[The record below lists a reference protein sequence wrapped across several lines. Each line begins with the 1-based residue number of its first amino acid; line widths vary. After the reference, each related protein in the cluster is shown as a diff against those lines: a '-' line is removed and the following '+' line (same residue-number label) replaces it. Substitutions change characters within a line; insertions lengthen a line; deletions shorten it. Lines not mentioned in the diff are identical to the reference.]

1 MRLPELQ
8 RSRTLTTGL
17 SSLSSTVA
25 NLSFTTTPAEAGERF
40 AALASGALLDEL
52 HLSPKPGLVD
62 LRGSGAHAD
71 MSVPLMEASIRT
83 IAPAIGRIGE
93 AAWGT
98 AIDVRLRSITAAI
111 GREAERDML
120 DVTGGVN
127 THRGAIWALGLIA
140 AAAAAIGPRSAQ
152 EDIAAAAGQLASLP
166 DEGALWTAS
175 VKERNGQ
182 RVHRLYGLP
191 GAREEAIAG
200 FPHVIRVALP
210 RLRFE
215 RAKGLPEDVARLHA
229 LLDLMAALPDT
240 CIASRA
246 GLEGLAFTQASAMRV
261 LRLGGLET
269 EAGERA
275 FLDFDRAMTEQR
287 LSPGGSA
294 DLLATALF
302 IERIPDAF

>member
-1 MRLPELQ
+1 MRLPEPL
-8 RSRTLTTGL
+8 RSRALTTGL
-17 SSLSSTVA
+17 SNLAPTVA

-40 AALASGALLDEL
+40 TALTSDALLDEL

-71 MSVPLMEASIRT
+71 MNVPLMEASIRA

-98 AIDVRLRSITAAI
+98 EIDIRLRSITAAI

-140 AAAAAIGPRSAQ
+140 AAAAAIGPKSAQ
-152 EDIAAAAGQLASLP
+152 EDIAAAAARLASLP

-175 VKERNGQ
+175 AKERNGQ
-182 RVHRLYGLP
+182 RVYRLYGLP
-191 GAREEAIAG
+191 GAREEAVAG
-200 FPHVIRVALP
+200 FPHVIQVALP

-229 LLDLMAALPDT
+229 LLGLMATLPDT